1 MKRNEIK
8 IIIDKIRAN
17 YPNTNFSAGIIDEWV
32 NTLEQYDYEDVSRE
46 LDDFLKANYTF
57 APRLNELTYHLKTI
71 QEKEKDYI
79 YYVRC
84 NLCGRE
90 FKLDELDKHQ
100 EKCILVHGI
109 VGMYKE
115 KGVKKP
121 YEEFERESYENL
133 NNKYG
138 KWFEE
143 QRNITKQWITKRI

>member
-1 MKRNEIK
+1 MKKSEIK
-8 IIIDKIRAN
+8 IIIDRIKAN
-17 YPNTNFSAGIIDEWV
+17 YPNSIFTSGIMDEWEHV
-32 NTLEQYDYEDVSRE
+32 LEQYDYEDVSRE

-90 FKLDELDKHQ
+90 FQYDELDKHQ

-143 QRNITKQWITKRI
+143 QRNITKQWVTKRI

>member
-1 MKRNEIK
+1 MKKNEVK
-8 IIIDKIRAN
+8 LIIDRIKAN
-17 YPNTNFSAGIIDEWV
+17 YPNSNFSLGIISEWEKV
-32 NTLEQYDYEDVSRE
+32 LANYDYSDISEE
-46 LDDFLKANYTF
+46 LNDFLKANYTF

-71 QEKEKDYI
+71 QEKEKDYT

-115 KGVKKP
+115 KGIKKD
-121 YEEFERESYENL
+121 YEEFERENYENL
-133 NNKYG
+133 EKKYG
-138 KWFEE
+138 KWFME
-143 QRNITKQWITKRI
+143 QRHITKQWGLNI